1 MEKIG
6 IGIKENEKIAL
17 LKLKEALQ
25 EKFKLIDF
33 RLFGSKANGAATAKS
48 DIDVM
53 IEIEDYNPVVES
65 EIDDLVFKI
74 NLEHDCFISTVL
86 FGREEIEEGPL
97 SESPLYKVIKRE
109 GVRI

>member
-33 RLFGSKANGAATAKS
+33 RLFGSKAHGAATAES